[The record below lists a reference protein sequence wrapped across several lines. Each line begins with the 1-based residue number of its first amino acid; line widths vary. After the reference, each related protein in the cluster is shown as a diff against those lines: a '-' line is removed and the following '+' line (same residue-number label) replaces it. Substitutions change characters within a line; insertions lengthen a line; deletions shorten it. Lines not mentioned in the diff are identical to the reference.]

1 MTERQRDNLCLQWTR
16 SAMVQIKSAAWFPL
30 RTGRLRD
37 RAVYQTPVQKMIGA
51 SISTITFDSAVAPYI
66 PYLQEGT
73 SPHDIPHAFGR
84 PLPFGIGG
92 RFGGKFHP
100 GSHKH
105 DGFISNK
112 ATYLAFQVVLNKAE
126 KLGYTEDE
134 QGYGR
139 YDI

>member
-1 MTERQRDNLCLQWTR
+1 MTLRQRDNLCLRWTN
-16 SAMVQIKSAAWFPL
+16 SAMRQIKASAWFPL
-30 RTGRLRD
+30 KTGKLRD
-37 RAVYQTPVQKMIGA
+37 SAVYQTPVISMFGA
-51 SISTITFDSAVAPYI
+51 SVSTITFDSAVAPYI

-92 RFGGKFHP
+92 RFEGKFHP

-112 ATYLAFQVVLNKAE
+112 STYLAYQVILNKAM
-126 KLGYTEDE
+126 KLGYVEDNE
-134 QGYGR
+134 GYGR